1 MVKAIFFDVDGT
13 LLSHETRD
21 VPKSARKA
29 LEELKQ
35 KGIHVVVA
43 TGRHILEI
51 EDLPVKDISFDS
63 YIALNGQLCLD
74 HNKEFIFGNPIENE
88 EKERI
93 IQLFNEKEI
102 PVMMIEKDRIYMNF
116 VNDYVRKAQA
126 DVSTCVFDCEEY
138 TGNDIYMVSVYIDS
152 SKEDEFR
159 KKFNNCL
166 VTRWHDLGIDIVSKT
181 GGKVAG
187 IKRYLEMNHIDLKDT
202 MAFGDG
208 ENDIE
213 MLKYVNVGVAMG
225 NAKDIVKQEADYVTS
240 DIDDD
245 GIYNA
250 LKELKVF

>member
-13 LLSHETRD
+13 LLSHESKD
-21 VPKSARKA
+21 VPVSARKA

-35 KGIHVVVA
+35 KGIHVVAA
-43 TGRHILEI
+43 TGRHILEMA
-51 EDLPVKDISFDS
+51 DLPVNDISFDS
-63 YIALNGQLCLD
+63 YITLNGQLCLNQ
-74 HNKEFIFGNPIENE
+74 NKDLVFGNPLENE
-88 EKERI
+88 EKEAI

-126 DVSTCVFDCEEY
+126 DVSTCVFDCDEY

-152 SKEDEFR
+152 SREDEFR
-159 KKFNNCL
+159 KKFSNCL

-187 IKRYLEMNHIDLKDT
+187 IKRYLEMYNIDIKDT

-208 ENDIE
+208 ENDLE
-213 MLKYVNVGVAMG
+213 MLKFVNLGVAMG
-225 NAKDIVKQEADYVTS
+225 NGKDIVKQEADYVTS

-245 GIYNA
+245 GVYNA
-250 LKELKVF
+250 LKALKVL